1 MGVCLRHRTSFKQN
15 QLFLYGKELLRSSST
30 SKTVFYNPI
39 DFVMMWLFDK
49 HNSNIFFTLHTGGDI
64 LSQGKPKG
72 LKRQGQPQTNNQ
84 TIETVQEPGNK
95 NVLPPENNFPVVAL
109 GASAGGLEAFTQF
122 LSGLTPKSGTAFVI
136 IQHLDPSHPSSL
148 VELLGRISPIPIVEV
163 TEGVSVKPDH
173 AYIIPPGKSLSIH
186 NRTLSIAGDQEHPGI
201 THSIN
206 HFFRSL
212 ADDVKERAVGIILS
226 GTGND
231 GTEGARAVKAQD
243 GLIIVQDPESA
254 KYDGMPKSAIETGVA
269 DYILTPEAMPGVLK
283 EYLEQS
289 YYKRDKIR
297 QTLKKD
303 DVNMK
308 NIFSLVKVRT
318 GRDFSGYKL
327 STITRRIEHQMAVN
341 SIDTVGNYLKF
352 LRENPTEI
360 EALMKNFLIQV
371 TSFFRDKEG
380 FESLKQKICQM
391 LKNKPEGSQLRA
403 WVPGCSTGEE
413 AYSIAIIIMECIQE
427 SGRRYNIQVFGTDLD
442 AEAITIARAST
453 YSESIVKDVDQK
465 RLYEFFN
472 KVDHSYQVKK
482 NIRENVIFAVHD
494 VVTDTP
500 YSRMDVIS
508 MRNLLI
514 YFDSEL
520 QKKVVPM
527 LQYALNE
534 KGLLFLGTSETIG
547 EFTDL
552 FTTLDTKYRIYQAV
566 GKKKGI
572 PSGFAKQPE
581 LSLNSDVKRSGAA
594 TRSGAKSE
602 PFKLLEA
609 LPPSVLVDYNHQVLY
624 THGDTSKY
632 LQMPEGRP
640 STSFLNLIKPELE
653 SILATLL
660 HEASQEQ
667 KEVATG
673 NIHFNYNE
681 GMQYVKI
688 TVRPLSTLEGDL
700 IITFE
705 DLPGPKRRKTKG
717 KPELEPPQ
725 KELETEL
732 QRTRDTLRGTI
743 EELKS
748 ANEELRSSNEEYMST
763 NEELKSANEELET
776 SREELQSVNEELTTL
791 NSESQ
796 KKNEDLTILNND
808 MSNLLNATGVATLFL
823 DDKLRIR
830 RFTPSATRLFKFI
843 DADIGRP
850 VEDISSPL
858 KDNIL
863 VKASHGVLD
872 NLIPV
877 EQEVQTTDGKWY
889 SLRILPYRTLDNVIE
904 GVVVSFVDISQIK
917 ASLFYAESITET
929 VRDPML
935 ALDEQL
941 KIVSANT
948 AFYLAFKVKKED
960 TEGQVI
966 YGVGNRQWD
975 IQRLREMLK
984 DIIDK
989 NSVFEGYRVEQ
1000 DFPEIGHRVML
1011 LNARRVIGGADIKP
1025 KILLSIEDITGR
1037 AGLEQF
1043 SQKKTVL

>member
-1 MGVCLRHRTSFKQN
+1 M
-15 QLFLYGKELLRSSST
+15 
-30 SKTVFYNPI
+30 
-39 DFVMMWLFDK
+39 
-49 HNSNIFFTLHTGGDI
+49 
-64 LSQGKPKG
+64 SQGKPKG
-72 LKRQGQPQTNNQ
+72 LKIQSQPQDKNKTA
-84 TIETVQEPGNK
+84 ETAPEPGNK
-95 NVLPPENNFPVVAL
+95 NVLSSENNFPVVAL
-109 GASAGGLEAFTQF
+109 GASAGGLEAFTHF
-122 LSGLTPKSGTAFVI
+122 LSGLTPKSGMAFII

-148 VELLGRISPIPIVEV
+148 VELLARLSPIPIVEA
-163 TEGVSVKPDH
+163 TEGVTIKPDH
-173 AYIIPPGKSLSIH
+173 AYIIPPGKSLTIH
-186 NRTLSIAGDQEHPGI
+186 NRILSIAGDQEHPGI

-206 HFFRSL
+206 HFFGSL
-212 ADDVKERAVGIILS
+212 AADIGERAVGIILS

-231 GTEGARAVKAQD
+231 GTEGARAVKAHD
-243 GLIIVQDPESA
+243 GLIMVQDPESA

-269 DYILTPEAMPGVLK
+269 DYILTPEAMPGILK
-283 EYLEQS
+283 EYLDQS
-289 YYKRDKIR
+289 FYKRDKIR
-297 QTLKKD
+297 QALKKD

-341 SIDTVGNYLKF
+341 SIDTVANYLKF

-391 LKNKPEGSQLRA
+391 LKDKPEGSQLRA

-413 AYSIAIIIMECIQE
+413 TYSIAIIIMECIQE
-427 SGRRYNIQVFGTDLD
+427 SGHRYDLHVFGTDLD
-442 AEAITIARAST
+442 AEAIAIARAGT
-453 YSESIVKDVDQK
+453 YPSAITKNIAQK
-465 RLYEFFN
+465 RLDEFFS
-472 KVDHSYQVKK
+472 KVDNSYQIKK
-482 NIRENVIFAVHD
+482 NVRENVIFAVHD
-494 VVTDTP
+494 IVTDPP

-534 KGLLFLGTSETIG
+534 RGLLFLGTSETIG

-552 FTTLDTKYRIYQAV
+552 FNTLDTKYRIYQAKD
-566 GKKKGI
+566 KKKGI
-572 PSGFAKQPE
+572 PYSFSSQPG
-581 LSLNSDVKRSGAA
+581 LSEQ
-594 TRSGAKSE
+594 SGAKTSNITTQSGAQSE
-602 PFKLLEA
+602 PVKLLEA
-609 LPPSVLVDYNHQVLY
+609 LPPSVLVNYKHQVLY

-632 LQMPEGRP
+632 LRMSEGRP
-640 STSFLNLIKPELE
+640 STNLLNLVKPELA

-660 HEASQEQ
+660 HEVSQGP

-673 NIHFNYNE
+673 NIHFRYND
-681 GMQYVKI
+681 GTQHVKI

-705 DLPGPKRRKTKG
+705 DMPGPKRRKTKG
-717 KPELEPPQ
+717 EADVEQPQ
-725 KELETEL
+725 KELELEL

-791 NSESQ
+791 NTESQ
-796 KKNEDLTILNND
+796 KKNDDLTVLNND
-808 MSNLLNATGVATLFL
+808 MLNLLNATGVATLFL
-823 DDKLRIR
+823 DEKLRIR
-830 RFTPSATRLFKFI
+830 RFTPAATRLFKFI

-850 VEDISSPL
+850 IEDISSPL

-863 VKASHGVLD
+863 VKAAYGVLD

-877 EQEVQTTDGKWY
+877 EREAQTTDGKWY
-889 SLRILPYRTLDNVIE
+889 SLRILPYRTSDNIIE
-904 GVVVSFVDISQIK
+904 GVVVSFVDISLVK
-917 ASLFYAESITET
+917 ASLIFAESITET
-929 VRDPML
+929 MRDPL
-935 ALDEQL
+935 LVLDEQF
-941 KIVSANT
+941 KVISANS
-948 AFYLAFKVKKED
+948 AFYLTFKVKKED

-966 YGVGNRQWD
+966 YEIGHRQWD
-975 IQRLREMLK
+975 IPQLREMLK
-984 DIIDK
+984 DIADK
-989 NSVFEGYRVEQ
+989 NTVFDGYRVEH
-1000 DFPEIGHRVML
+1000 DFPEIGRRIMQ

-1025 KILLSIEDITGR
+1025 KILLSIEDITSR

-1043 SQKKTVL
+1043 SEKKTIP

>member
-1 MGVCLRHRTSFKQN
+1 M
-15 QLFLYGKELLRSSST
+15 
-30 SKTVFYNPI
+30 
-39 DFVMMWLFDK
+39 
-49 HNSNIFFTLHTGGDI
+49 
-64 LSQGKPKG
+64 SQGKPKW
-72 LKRQGQPQTNNQ
+72 LKNQSQPQEKNKTF
-84 TIETVQEPGNK
+84 ETVQEPGTK
-95 NVLPPENNFPVVAL
+95 NVPSSENNFPVVAL

-122 LSGLTPKSGTAFVI
+122 LSGLAPKSGMAFII

-148 VELLGRISPIPIVEV
+148 VELLGRVSPIPIVEA
-163 TEGVSVKPDH
+163 TEGVTIKPDH
-173 AYIIPPGKSLSIH
+173 AYIIPPGKSLTIH

-206 HFFRSL
+206 HFFISL
-212 ADDVKERAVGIILS
+212 AEDIKERAVGIILS

-231 GTEGARAVKAQD
+231 GTEGARAVKVQD
-243 GLIIVQDPESA
+243 GLIIVQQPESA
-254 KYDGMPKSAIETGVA
+254 KYDGMPKSAIESGVA
-269 DYILTPEAMPGVLK
+269 DYILTPEAMPSALK
-283 EYLEQS
+283 EYLDQS
-289 YYKRDKIR
+289 FYKRDKIR
-297 QTLKKD
+297 QALKKD
-303 DVNMK
+303 DVNLK

-318 GRDFSGYKL
+318 MRDFSGYKL

-391 LKNKPEGSQLRA
+391 FKEEPEGSQLRA

-413 AYSIAIIIMECIQE
+413 AYSIAIIIMECMQE
-427 SGRRYNIQVFGTDLD
+427 SGRRYEFQVFGTDLNT
-442 AEAITIARAST
+442 EAIARARAST
-453 YSESIVKDVDQK
+453 YPATIATDVDPK
-465 RLYEFFN
+465 RLDEFFN

-482 NIRENVIFAVHD
+482 NVRDNVIFAVHD
-494 VVTDTP
+494 MVADPP

-520 QKKVVPM
+520 QKKVVPT

-552 FTTLDTKYRIYQAV
+552 FTALDTKYRIYQAK
-566 GKKKGI
+566 GKKKAI
-572 PSGFAKQPE
+572 PSNFLSQPGLLEHSNAKTSSIITQ
-581 LSLNSDVKRSGAA
+581 
-594 TRSGAKSE
+594 SGAKSE
-602 PFKLLEA
+602 PFKMLEA
-609 LPPSVLVDYNHQVLY
+609 LPPSVLVDNDHQVLY
-624 THGDTSKY
+624 THSDTSKY
-632 LQMPEGRP
+632 LRMSEGRP
-640 STSFLNLIKPELE
+640 SISLLNLVKPELE
-653 SILATLL
+653 SMLATLL
-660 HEASQEQ
+660 HEASQEP

-673 NIHFNYNE
+673 NIHFKYND
-681 GMQYVKI
+681 GMQLVKI

-705 DLPGPKRRKTKG
+705 DQPGPKRRKIKG
-717 KPELEPPQ
+717 KPEIEWPQ

-808 MSNLLNATGVATLFL
+808 MLNLLNATGVATLFL
-823 DDKLRIR
+823 DEKLRIR
-830 RFTPSATRLFKFI
+830 RFTPAATRLFKFI

-877 EQEVQTTDGKWY
+877 EKEVQTNNGKWY
-889 SLRILPYRTLDNVIE
+889 SLRILPYRTSDNVIE
-904 GVVVSFVDISQIK
+904 GVVVSFVDISLVK
-917 ASLFYAESITET
+917 ASLTYAESITET
-929 VRDPML
+929 VRDPIMV
-935 ALDEQL
+935 LDEQL
-941 KIVSANT
+941 KVISANN
-948 AFYLAFKVKKED
+948 AFYLTFKVKKVD
-960 TEGQVI
+960 TEGQGI
-966 YGVGNRQWD
+966 YVVGNRQWD
-975 IQRLREMLK
+975 IPRLREMLK
-984 DIIDK
+984 DIIDN
-989 NSVFEGYRVEQ
+989 NSVFDGYRVEQ
-1000 DFPEIGHRVML
+1000 DFPGIGQRIML

-1037 AGLEQF
+1037 VGLEQF
-1043 SQKKTVL
+1043 SEKKTVL

>member
-1 MGVCLRHRTSFKQN
+1 M
-15 QLFLYGKELLRSSST
+15 
-30 SKTVFYNPI
+30 
-39 DFVMMWLFDK
+39 
-49 HNSNIFFTLHTGGDI
+49 
-64 LSQGKPKG
+64 SQGKVKGPKNQNQSQE
-72 LKRQGQPQTNNQ
+72 KNKTNDVIQ
-84 TIETVQEPGNK
+84 DPDNK
-95 NVLPPENNFPVVAL
+95 NVLPTESNFPVVAL

-122 LSGLTPKSGTAFVI
+122 LSGLTPKSGMAFII

-148 VELLGRISPIPIVEV
+148 AELLGRVSPIPIVEA
-163 TEGVSVKPDH
+163 TEGVTIKPDH

-186 NRTLSIAGDQEHPGI
+186 NRILSIAGSQEHPGI

-206 HFFRSL
+206 HFFISL
-212 ADDVKERAVGIILS
+212 AEDIKERAVGIILS

-231 GTEGARAVKAQD
+231 GMEGARALKTHD
-243 GLIIVQDPESA
+243 GLIIVQEPESA

-283 EYLEQS
+283 EYLNQS
-289 YYKRDKIR
+289 DYKRDKIR
-297 QTLKKD
+297 QALKKA
-303 DVNMK
+303 DVNIK

-318 GRDFSGYKL
+318 GRDFSGYKI

-352 LRENPTEI
+352 LREKPTEI

-380 FESLKQKICQM
+380 FESLKQKIYQM
-391 LKNKPEGSQLRA
+391 LKTKPEGSQLRA

-427 SGRRYNIQVFGTDLD
+427 SGLRYDVQVFGTDLD
-442 AEAITIARAST
+442 AEAIIIARAST
-453 YSESIVKDVDQK
+453 YPASIAKDIDQK
-465 RLYEFFN
+465 RLDEFFN

-482 NIRENVIFAVHD
+482 NVRENVIFAVHD
-494 VVTDTP
+494 VVTDPP

-520 QKKVVPM
+520 QKKVVPT

-552 FTTLDTKYRIYQAV
+552 FTVLDTKYRIYQAK

-572 PSGFAKQPE
+572 PSNFLSQSGP
-581 LSLNSDVKRSGAA
+581 SLNNDVKKSNAVTQSGV
-594 TRSGAKSE
+594 KSE

-609 LPPSVLVDYNHQVLY
+609 LPPSVLVDYNHQILY

-632 LQMPEGRP
+632 LRMSEGRP
-640 STSFLNLIKPELE
+640 SASLLNLVKPELE

-673 NIHFNYNE
+673 SINFKYND
-681 GMQYVKI
+681 GVQHVKI

-705 DLPGPKRRKTKG
+705 DSPGLKRRKTKG
-717 KPELEPPQ
+717 KPEIEPPQ
-725 KELETEL
+725 KELESEL

-743 EELKS
+743 EELRS

-796 KKNEDLTILNND
+796 KKNEDLTVLNND
-808 MSNLLNATGVATLFL
+808 MLNLLNATGVATLFL
-823 DDKLRIR
+823 DEKLRIR

-843 DADIGRP
+843 DSDIGRP

-877 EQEVQTTDGKWY
+877 EREVQTVDGKWY

-917 ASLFYAESITET
+917 ASLIYAESIGET
-929 VRDPML
+929 VREPML
-935 ALDEQL
+935 VLDEQL
-941 KIVSANT
+941 KVVSANN
-948 AFYLAFKVKKED
+948 AFYFAFKVKKED

-975 IQRLREMLK
+975 IPRLREMLK
-984 DIIDK
+984 DIVDK
-989 NSVFEGYRVEQ
+989 NSVFNGYRVEQ
-1000 DFPEIGHRVML
+1000 DFPDIGHRVML

-1043 SQKKTVL
+1043 SEKKTVQ